1 MSKDSKVP
9 MGSLVVDARALADF
23 IVDLEH
29 GRRQGM
35 RTEQKGYAD
44 VVNEIVSN
52 QREYGEKAGI
62 TQTNFERLLELNRQ
76 IEQIDQVL
84 PAALKLVELLTETR
98 AAVDDERQRLVS
110 AFGQS
115 VEYSAKASRD
125 TGLLAKYEKTRS
137 YRSAIAKKGVRTRQ
151 RNAVLAA
158 EADESVQKAEG

>member
-1 MSKDSKVP
+1 MVVMSKDSKVP

-62 TQTNFERLLELNRQ
+62 TQTNFECENRP
-76 IEQIDQVL
+76 IV
-84 PAALKLVELLTETR
+84 
-98 AAVDDERQRLVS
+98 
-110 AFGQS
+110 
-115 VEYSAKASRD
+115 
-125 TGLLAKYEKTRS
+125 
-137 YRSAIAKKGVRTRQ
+137 IAKIGG
-151 RNAVLAA
+151 
-158 EADESVQKAEG
+158 S